1 MSGRA
6 FRALELDYK
15 LSSQCKEEWNPIQV
29 GYLLSFSKDV
39 LHKSLCLTL
48 PHRHLL
54 LHGPPGTGKTLFAR
68 TLARQSGAHLR
79 INGYQWIS
87 MDTNPCR
94 VPFFFVFYAQAWTM
108 PSCPVE
114 MWDLWAK
121 MPCPGLTLGE
131 WMRCDAMMNCAK
143 STHGRHY
150 AYIRGPL
157 YFAASFPV

>member
-1 MSGRA
+1 MQRRMEPHSGG
-6 FRALELDYK
+6 
-15 LSSQCKEEWNPIQV
+15 LSLVFFKRCATQEP
-29 GYLLSFSKDV
+29 
-39 LHKSLCLTL
+39 L
-48 PHRHLL
+48 PH
-54 LHGPPGTGKTLFAR
+54 FASQTSPSSWPTWHR
-68 TLARQSGAHLR
+68 KDAVCPNIGQTVRSASE
-79 INGYQWIS
+79 NQWIS